1 MAILGLAITGFGLAF
16 MLMFSAGPFQDRNS
30 MNATE
35 NVDVD
40 FGTMTGSLL
49 RSFTTINGDFDVHM
63 VWESGSGSLI
73 LFVVTVLVGNVVM
86 LNLFVAGLK
95 HAYVSFGTDRIMVT
109 HTLSCRLPVSGTRVS
124 SLTKAVRVMIVI
136 YDTVVAIQAHC
147 VSVRHLRPVH
157 GEGRGGGGACHGWDV
172 QGDPGSVGG
181 QYAHH
186 APRRHYRGL

>member
-1 MAILGLAITGFGLAF
+1 MQLVFAVVPAIRDFMAILGLAIIGFGLAF
-16 MLMFSAGPFQDRNS
+16 FLMFSAGPFQHRNS

-35 NVDVD
+35 SVDVD

-86 LNLFVAGLK
+86 LNLFVAGWK
-95 HAYVSFGTDRIMVT
+95 HAYAYVSFGTDRIMVT

-136 YDTVVAIQAHC
+136 YDYIRYC
-147 VSVRHLRPVH
+147 
-157 GEGRGGGGACHGWDV
+157 GCN
-172 QGDPGSVGG
+172 PGSL
-181 QYAHH
+181 
-186 APRRHYRGL
+186 R